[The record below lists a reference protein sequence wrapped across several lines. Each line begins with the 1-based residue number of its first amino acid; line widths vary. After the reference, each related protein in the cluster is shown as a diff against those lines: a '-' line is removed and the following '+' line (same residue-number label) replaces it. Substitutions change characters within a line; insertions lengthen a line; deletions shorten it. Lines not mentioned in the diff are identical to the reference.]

1 MADAH
6 QGRIWGFALAA
17 LLFVA
22 DQATK
27 AIIIGPVGLEAARQI
42 YLLPFL
48 NLTWVE
54 NFGIALGMFQAGH
67 DGQRWLL
74 VAGTGAIAAFVAV
87 WIWREQSRVEAYGLG
102 LVLGGAL
109 GNIADRVR
117 FGHVVDFIDFH
128 IGGFRPF
135 LVFNLA
141 DAAITIG
148 VLVLLV
154 RAFFAHDSAAK
165 TETDNA

>member
-1 MADAH
+1 MADP
-6 QGRIWGFALAA
+6 QRKLGYGVAA
-17 LLFVA
+17 FLFLA
-22 DQATK
+22 DQLSK
-27 AIIIGPVGLEAARQI
+27 WFIIGPVGLEAARQI
-42 YLLPFL
+42 YLLPVL

-54 NFGIALGMFQAGH
+54 NYGIALGMLQAGH
-67 DGQRWLL
+67 DLERWLL
-74 VAGTGAIAAFVAV
+74 VAATGVIAAVVAV
-87 WIWREQSRVEAYGLG
+87 WLWREKNRADLFGLS

-109 GNIADRVR
+109 GNIVDRVR

-148 VLVLLV
+148 VVVLLARALFV
-154 RAFFAHDSAAK
+154 RDAEAK

>member
-1 MADAH
+1 MAERH
-6 QGRIWGFALAA
+6 RRLGYGLAA
-17 LLFVA
+17 LLFLG
-22 DQATK
+22 DQLLK
-27 AIIIGPVGLEAARQI
+27 AAIIGPIGLQALGQI
-42 YLLPFL
+42 YLLPIL

-54 NFGIALGMFQAGH
+54 NYGIALGMLQAGH
-67 DGQRWLL
+67 EVERWGL
-74 VAGTGAIAAFVAV
+74 VVATSIIALFVGG
-87 WIWREQSRVEAYGLG
+87 WIWREENRADIWGLG

-109 GNIADRVR
+109 GNIVDRIR
-117 FGHVVDFIDFH
+117 FGYVVDFIDFH

-154 RAFFAHDSAAK
+154 RAFLSRDAKAK
-165 TETDNA
+165 TETDHA

>member
-1 MADAH
+1 MAEP
-6 QGRIWGFALAA
+6 QRRFGYGLAV
-17 LLFVA
+17 LLFAA
-22 DQATK
+22 DQLLK
-27 AIIIGPVGLEAARQI
+27 ALIIGPVGLEAVGQI
-42 YLLPFL
+42 YLLPIL

-54 NFGIALGMFQAGH
+54 NYGIALGMLQAGH
-67 DGQRWLL
+67 AAERWLL
-74 VAGTGAIAAFVAV
+74 VGLTGLIALAVAF
-87 WIWREQSRVEAYGLG
+87 WIWREKNRWDIAGLS

-109 GNIADRVR
+109 GNIADRIR

-148 VLVLLV
+148 VLVLLA
-154 RAFFAHDSAAK
+154 RAFFTRDAK
-165 TETDNA
+165 AETETDNA

>member
-1 MADAH
+1 MADPL
-6 QGRIWGFALAA
+6 RRLGFGLA
-17 LLFVA
+17 LLLFLA
-22 DQATK
+22 DQLLK
-27 AIIIGPVGLEAARQI
+27 AVIIGPIGLEALGQI
-42 YLLPFL
+42 VLLPFL

-54 NFGIALGMFQAGH
+54 NNGIALGMLQAGH
-67 DGQRWLL
+67 DLERWAL
-74 VAGTGAIAAFVAV
+74 VIATSIIAVIVSV
-87 WIWREQSRVEAYGLG
+87 WIWRERNRTDIFGLG

-109 GNIADRVR
+109 GNIVDRIR
-117 FGHVVDFIDFH
+117 FGYVVDFIDFH

-154 RAFFAHDSAAK
+154 RAFLSRDAKAK
-165 TETDNA
+165 TETDHA